1 MDNPFTQATE
11 DYLKT
16 IYDLTRSSERAS
28 TNQIA
33 DRLKIKPASV
43 TGMLKKMAQ
52 NNPPLVDYQKHH
64 GVSLTPEGERSALK
78 VIRLHRLLE
87 CFLHETLGYEWDA
100 LHAEA
105 CRLEHVVSDE
115 FEQRIAEALG
125 NPSHDP
131 HGDPIPD
138 EHLNMPVDMTIS
150 LSDLCVGQ
158 RATIQRVR
166 DRDADLLRD
175 LSQRGVIPGAGITVL
190 DYSPFDGNLH
200 LQVHEQAETVVLG
213 PRTAHEI
220 FVEIIP

>member
-1 MDNPFTQATE
+1 MDNPFTQATQ

-190 DYSPFDGNLH
+190 DLSLIH
-200 LQVHEQAETVVLG
+200 
-213 PRTAHEI
+213 I
-220 FVEIIP
+220 

>member
-1 MDNPFTQATE
+1 MQNPFTHATQ

-16 IYDLTRSSERAS
+16 IYDLTRSGERAS

-43 TGMLKKMAQ
+43 TGMVKKMAQ
-52 NNPPLVDYQKHH
+52 TTPPLVDYQKHH

-87 CFLHETLGYEWDA
+87 CFLHVTLGYDWDA
-100 LHAEA
+100 VHAEA
-105 CRLEHVVSDE
+105 CRMEHVVSDE
-115 FEQRIAEALG
+115 FEQRIADVLG

-138 EHLNMPVDMTIS
+138 ENLNMPVDVTIS

-158 RATIQRVR
+158 QATIQRVR
-166 DRDADLLRD
+166 DQNAELLRD
-175 LSQRGVIPGAGITVL
+175 LSQRGVIPGASLTVL
-190 DYSPFDGNLH
+190 DYSRFDGNLH
-200 LQVHEQAETVVLG
+200 LQINGQEETVVLG
-213 PRTAHEI
+213 PRVARQI
-220 FVEIIP
+220 FVTIES